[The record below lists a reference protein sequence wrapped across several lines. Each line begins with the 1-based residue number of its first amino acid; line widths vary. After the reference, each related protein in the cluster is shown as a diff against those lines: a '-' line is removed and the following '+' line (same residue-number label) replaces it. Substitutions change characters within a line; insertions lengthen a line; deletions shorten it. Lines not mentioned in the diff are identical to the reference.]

1 MAQIS
6 IEFIGLILSLA
17 IFLSMLLMPM
27 TSSLAQKVGAMDI
40 PKLRSAHTTPKPRM
54 GGLAISISFV
64 IICLIFL
71 PLDTFFVAFL
81 TGLVA
86 IVITGA
92 VDDIMEISPAWK
104 FLGQFISATL
114 FVYLSDMK
122 VEYIGNIL
130 NIGDLALGKASLVF
144 TVIFLVGIINALN
157 FADGLDSLAGG
168 ISVIALAFLGYFA
181 WSVNHGWLMIIAIS
195 LIGAVIGFLRY
206 NSYPTRV
213 FMGDSGSMMLG
224 YVLGVILVN
233 LNHTAPQLSLSALAM
248 VIALPLFDTLSVM
261 AWRIF
266 SKNNP
271 FLSDRTHLHHRLID
285 IGLSHPTAVAVI
297 YIGMFAFGL
306 LAITLR
312 DKPDWVIFLS
322 LVSAGLLVSACFLLL
337 RSTHIDKKNGRYIA
351 WINSD
356 NLMFSSGWLTGLMG
370 GIRLVL

>member
-17 IFLSMLLMPM
+17 ILLSMLLMPI
-27 TSSLAQKVGAMDI
+27 TSSLAQKIGAMDI
-40 PKLRSAHTTPKPRM
+40 PKLRSVHTTPKPRM

-92 VDDIMEISPAWK
+92 VDDIMEISPIWK

-122 VEYIGNIL
+122 IEHIGNIPS
-130 NIGDLALGKASLVF
+130 IGDLTLGKASLAF
-144 TVIFLVGIINALN
+144 TVIFLVGTINALN
-157 FADGLDSLAGG
+157 FTDGLDSLAGG
-168 ISVIALAFLGYFA
+168 ISVIALIFLGYFA
-181 WSVNHGWLMIIAIS
+181 WSVNHYWVMVIAIS

-233 LNHTAPQLSLSALAM
+233 LNHTAPQLPLSALAM
-248 VIALPLFDTLSVM
+248 VIALPLFDTVSVI
-261 AWRIF
+261 ARRIS

-285 IGLSHPTAVAVI
+285 IGLSHPAAVAVI
-297 YIGMFAFGL
+297 YLGMFAFGL
-306 LAITLR
+306 LAIMLK

-322 LVSAGLLVSACFLLL
+322 LVSAGLLVFSCFLLL
-337 RSTHIDKKNGRYIA
+337 RSANINKKNGRYV
-351 WINSD
+351 
-356 NLMFSSGWLTGLMG
+356 T
-370 GIRLVL
+370 